1 MQEINVINFSIYL
14 IICYNRWGDVLK
26 TYYDV
31 QKFLRR
37 FGIVTYIGN
46 REAEIELSLIELKA
60 LKHEGIIAE
69 DDYYRCLGVLSYEK
83 ELELAKRSEK
93 Q

>member
-1 MQEINVINFSIYL
+1 M
-14 IICYNRWGDVLK
+14 K

-60 LKHEGIIAE
+60 LKQEGIISDE
-69 DDYYRCLGVLSYEK
+69 DYYQSLGILSFEK
-83 ELELAKRSEK
+83 ELEMRKRSE
-93 Q
+93 

>member
-1 MQEINVINFSIYL
+1 M
-14 IICYNRWGDVLK
+14 K

-60 LKHEGIIAE
+60 LKHEGIITE

-83 ELELAKRSEK
+83 ELEIAKRSEK
-93 Q
+93 